1 VIKFLR
7 IFLIFFFVSNCSLN
21 QSEFWTKEKIGGIL
35 FLFIAIFLVIY
46 FHNEY
51 LNYVEYKNKFDGGYI
66 GLSFIIKNTL
76 ILIVAFIYFY
86 FYSFLNRAKKSIK
99 KSEENIKQTEDTE
112 MVDNLDQFLE
122 DDEIDRK
129 N

>member
-1 VIKFLR
+1 MFKFLTKQ
-7 IFLIFFFVSNCSLN
+7 FLYGRLYL
-21 QSEFWTKEKIGGIL
+21 WLKERIGGIL

-46 FHNEY
+46 FHSEY
-51 LNYVEYKNKFDGGYI
+51 LKYVEYNDKFDGGYI

-112 MVDNLDQFLE
+112 MVDNLDHFLE
-122 DDEIDRK
+122 DDELDRK

>member
-1 VIKFLR
+1 MFKFLTKQFLYGR
-7 IFLIFFFVSNCSLN
+7 IYLWI
-21 QSEFWTKEKIGGIL
+21 KEKIGGIL

-99 KSEENIKQTEDTE
+99 KDEEQTKEENNNE
-112 MVDNLDQFLE
+112 MVDSLDQFLE

-129 N
+129 D

>member
-1 VIKFLR
+1 MFKFLTKQ
-7 IFLIFFFVSNCSLN
+7 FLYGRLYL
-21 QSEFWTKEKIGGIL
+21 WTKEKIGGIL

-99 KSEENIKQTEDTE
+99 NDEEQTREENNNE
-112 MVDNLDQFLE
+112 MVDSLDQFLE

-129 N
+129 D

>member
-1 VIKFLR
+1 MFKFLTKQ
-7 IFLIFFFVSNCSLN
+7 FLYGRLYL
-21 QSEFWTKEKIGGIL
+21 WLKERIGGIL
-35 FLFIAIFLVIY
+35 FLFIAVFLVIY

-76 ILIVAFIYFY
+76 ILLIAIGYFY
-86 FYSFLNRAKKSIK
+86 FFLFLNKAKKSIK
-99 KSEENIKQTEDTE
+99 KDEEQNREEYNNE
-112 MVDNLDQFLE
+112 MVNNLDQFLE

-129 N
+129 D

>member
-1 VIKFLR
+1 MFKFLTKQ
-7 IFLIFFFVSNCSLN
+7 FLYGRLYL
-21 QSEFWTKEKIGGIL
+21 WTKEKIGGIL

-76 ILIVAFIYFY
+76 ILIVAFVYFY

-99 KSEENIKQTEDTE
+99 KNEENIKQTKDTE
-112 MVDNLDQFLE
+112 MVESLDSFLE

>member
-1 VIKFLR
+1 MYGRLYLWLRERIGGILLLVIS
-7 IFLIFFFVSNCSLN
+7 IFLIF
-21 QSEFWTKEKIGGIL
+21 
-35 FLFIAIFLVIY
+35 Y

-76 ILIVAFIYFY
+76 ILSVAFIYFY

-122 DDEIDRK
+122 DDEINRK

>member
-1 VIKFLR
+1 MLKFLTKQFLYGR
-7 IFLIFFFVSNCSLN
+7 LYLWLRERIGGILLLAIAIFLIF
-21 QSEFWTKEKIGGIL
+21 
-35 FLFIAIFLVIY
+35 Y

-76 ILIVAFIYFY
+76 ILSVAFIYFY

-122 DDEIDRK
+122 DDEINRK

>member
-1 VIKFLR
+1 MFKFLTKQ
-7 IFLIFFFVSNCSLN
+7 FLYGRLYL
-21 QSEFWTKEKIGGIL
+21 WLKERIGGIL

-46 FHNEY
+46 FHSEY
-51 LNYVEYKNKFDGGYI
+51 LKYVEFKNKFDGGYI

-99 KSEENIKQTEDTE
+99 KNEEHAEQKNENNNE

-129 N
+129 D

>member
-1 VIKFLR
+1 MFKFLTKQFLYGR
-7 IFLIFFFVSNCSLN
+7 IYLWI
-21 QSEFWTKEKIGGIL
+21 KEKIGGIL

-86 FYSFLNRAKKSIK
+86 FYSFLNRAKNLLK
-99 KSEENIKQTEDTE
+99 K
-112 MVDNLDQFLE
+112 M
-122 DDEIDRK
+122 K
-129 N
+129 NKLKKKIIMKWLII

>member
-1 VIKFLR
+1 MFKFLTKQ
-7 IFLIFFFVSNCSLN
+7 FLYGRLYL
-21 QSEFWTKEKIGGIL
+21 WLKERIGGIL

-46 FHNEY
+46 FHSEY

-99 KSEENIKQTEDTE
+99 KNEEHAEQKSENE
-112 MVDNLDQFLE
+112 MVDSLDQFLE

-129 N
+129 D

>member
-1 VIKFLR
+1 MFKFLTKQFLYGR
-7 IFLIFFFVSNCSLN
+7 LYLWLKERIGGILLLAISIFLIF
-21 QSEFWTKEKIGGIL
+21 
-35 FLFIAIFLVIY
+35 Y

-76 ILIVAFIYFY
+76 ILTVAFIYFY

-112 MVDNLDQFLE
+112 MVDNLDHFLE

>member
-1 VIKFLR
+1 MFKFLTKQFLYGR
-7 IFLIFFFVSNCSLN
+7 LYLWLKERIGGILLLAISIFLIF
-21 QSEFWTKEKIGGIL
+21 
-35 FLFIAIFLVIY
+35 Y

-76 ILIVAFIYFY
+76 ILSVAFIYFY

-122 DDEIDRK
+122 DDEINRK